1 MLNRTSTLS
10 ASRFASAPKYSV
22 RESEEIEPHFSA
34 QQQPFNALI
43 TTNIRIAKSASLFR
57 ESQKFEFLYAIRSG
71 CFKTTML
78 IEDGREQVT
87 GFHMAGD
94 ILGLDGIGGCAY
106 ICGAVALENA
116 EVGVLPFRQ
125 YEHLSHSIASM
136 QQDLYKMM
144 SREIARNYNMMLLLG
159 TMRAEERVAAFLL
172 NLSERFTARGYSSRE
187 FTLCM
192 TREEIGSYLGLK
204 LETVSRMFS
213 KFHLNGLVNIQQ
225 KNVRILNA
233 DKFRQ
238 VIGNCH

>member
-10 ASRFASAPKYSV
+10 APRFASTPKHSL
-22 RESEEIEPHFSA
+22 RELEEIEPIFSA

-43 TTNIRIAKSASLFR
+43 TTNIRIAKGAWLFR

-106 ICGAVALENA
+106 TCGAVALENA
-116 EVGVLPFRQ
+116 EVSVLPFRQ
-125 YEHLSHSIASM
+125 YGHLSHSITPT
-136 QQDLYKMM
+136 QQHLYEMM
-144 SREIARNYNMMLLLG
+144 SREIARDYNMMLLLG

-187 FTLCM
+187 FTLRM
-192 TREEIGSYLGLK
+192 TRGEIGSYLGLK
-204 LETVSRMFS
+204 LETVSRMLS
-213 KFHLNGLVNIQQ
+213 KFHHDRIVNIQQ
-225 KNVRILNA
+225 KNIQILNT
-233 DKFRQ
+233 DKLRQ